1 MTAAAPFGDANP
13 APVSLPDR
21 PDRPIFP
28 PRRVTSGAP
37 QTSLDAYL
45 TALDSSLAGQ
55 IDPALEMDGL
65 ITPMGSIARAALL
78 EAIGADLEAAVRDLM
93 LQGIPRDD
101 AESQAIERL
110 GPAPALGRDL
120 LVARR
125 RAAIEAFQRGRESV
139 WWWTEPLMPVG
150 MAVAGVFVAAL
161 APTVAVVAGMAIEPH
176 AGTIAILLVPLLVGL
191 LTWAAGSIATPHGR
205 SDGTF

>member
-13 APVSLPDR
+13 APASLPDR

-45 TALDSSLAGQ
+45 AALDASLAGQ
-55 IDPALEMDGL
+55 IDPALEVDGV

-78 EAIGADLEAAVRDLM
+78 EAIGADLEAAIRDLM
-93 LQGIPRDD
+93 LQGIPRDE
-101 AESQAIERL
+101 AEATAIERL
-110 GPAPALGRDL
+110 GPAPSLGRDL

-125 RAAIEAFQRGRESV
+125 KAALEAFQRGRESV
-139 WWWTEPLMPVG
+139 WWWTEPLLPVG
-150 MAVAGVFVAAL
+150 MAVAGVFAAAL
-161 APTVAVVAGMAIEPH
+161 APTVAVVAGMVIEPH
-176 AGTIAILLVPLLVGL
+176 AGTFAILLVPVIVGL
-191 LTWAAGSIATPHGR
+191 LTWAAGSIATPGR
-205 SDGTF
+205 GDGTF

>member
-13 APVSLPDR
+13 APASLPDR

-37 QTSLDAYL
+37 QTSRDAYL
-45 TALDSSLAGQ
+45 AALDASLAGQ
-55 IDPALEMDGL
+55 IDPALEVDGV

-78 EAIGADLEAAVRDLM
+78 EAIGADLEAAIRDLM
-93 LQGIPRDD
+93 LQGIPRDE
-101 AESQAIERL
+101 AEATAIERL
-110 GPAPALGRDL
+110 GPAPSLGRDL

-125 RAAIEAFQRGRESV
+125 KAALEAFQRGRESV
-139 WWWTEPLMPVG
+139 WWWTEPLLPVG

-161 APTVAVVAGMAIEPH
+161 APTVAVVAGMVIEPH
-176 AGTIAILLVPLLVGL
+176 AGTFAILLVPVIVGL
-191 LTWAAGSIATPHGR
+191 LTWAAGSLATPGR
-205 SDGTF
+205 GDGTF